1 MTFNSCI
8 KKEIIDKIEPYG
20 FKRAKSKYPYWVR
33 RIGND
38 VIQVITYMND
48 WCIKPQN
55 DFSIWGGIASV
66 YRKKINLDIHPKEQ
80 KWWMIDARA
89 CFAVNDYEIYK
100 RIVDSGGK
108 IDNAFVVSDEID
120 MQEKVSYAVDL
131 CAENLIPAFNKIKT
145 IKDCILFNDYYHC
158 GDMSILSFRDMSTM
172 RDENEGALIIK
183 EFQIDDFIDRMERS
197 FQETN
202 EKNRELFKKNIGDG
216 YLDIY
221 NEDYELRKER
231 KNQAIALF
239 KEIKSNNEM
248 KVQIENELNKR
259 KKDNINNMIKWG
271 LY

>member
-1 MTFNSCI
+1 
-8 KKEIIDKIEPYG
+8 
-20 FKRAKSKYPYWVR
+20 
-33 RIGND
+33 
-38 VIQVITYMND
+38 
-48 WCIKPQN
+48 
-55 DFSIWGGIASV
+55 
-66 YRKKINLDIHPKEQ
+66 
-80 KWWMIDARA
+80 
-89 CFAVNDYEIYK
+89 
-100 RIVDSGGK
+100 
-108 IDNAFVVSDEID
+108 
-120 MQEKVSYAVDL
+120 
-131 CAENLIPAFNKIKT
+131 
-145 IKDCILFNDYYHC
+145 
-158 GDMSILSFRDMSTM
+158 
-172 RDENEGALIIK
+172 
-183 EFQIDDFIDRMERS
+183 MERS

>member
-1 MTFNSCI
+1 
-8 KKEIIDKIEPYG
+8 
-20 FKRAKSKYPYWVR
+20 
-33 RIGND
+33 
-38 VIQVITYMND
+38 
-48 WCIKPQN
+48 
-55 DFSIWGGIASV
+55 
-66 YRKKINLDIHPKEQ
+66 
-80 KWWMIDARA
+80 
-89 CFAVNDYEIYK
+89 
-100 RIVDSGGK
+100 
-108 IDNAFVVSDEID
+108 
-120 MQEKVSYAVDL
+120 
-131 CAENLIPAFNKIKT
+131 
-145 IKDCILFNDYYHC
+145 
-158 GDMSILSFRDMSTM
+158 MSTM

-239 KEIKSNNEM
+239 KEIKSNNKM

>member
-1 MTFNSCI
+1 
-8 KKEIIDKIEPYG
+8 
-20 FKRAKSKYPYWVR
+20 
-33 RIGND
+33 
-38 VIQVITYMND
+38 
-48 WCIKPQN
+48 
-55 DFSIWGGIASV
+55 
-66 YRKKINLDIHPKEQ
+66 
-80 KWWMIDARA
+80 
-89 CFAVNDYEIYK
+89 
-100 RIVDSGGK
+100 
-108 IDNAFVVSDEID
+108 
-120 MQEKVSYAVDL
+120 
-131 CAENLIPAFNKIKT
+131 
-145 IKDCILFNDYYHC
+145 
-158 GDMSILSFRDMSTM
+158 MSILSFRDMSTM

-202 EKNRELFKKNIGDG
+202 EKNRELLKKNIGDG

-221 NEDYELRKER
+221 NEDYELRKEH